1 MEKEKKKPCCDKAAE
16 LCCPQAQVQSV
27 MLCALL
33 KDHCIICNIYMD
45 CQAEE
50 KQDNMSFPV
59 TFGTEINTE
68 QQNVL

>member
-16 LCCPQAQVQSV
+16 LCFQVQSV

-33 KDHCIICNIYMD
+33 KDHYIICNIYMD

-59 TFGTEINTE
+59 TFDTVINTE
-68 QQNVL
+68 Q